1 MLQEFVTAYVAQPF
15 GVEGFVKVRSIS
27 GETKHLCARTD
38 LRLRF
43 KPEQGGGTK
52 TFTIEQMRQKG
63 GTGGILLVKF
73 AGIDTPEA
81 AKKLQ
86 GAEII
91 TAREESAPLSDDEF
105 YIEDLKGLAV
115 RGLDGADYGT
125 IENIVEG
132 GGGQL
137 VELRLTGGV
146 DDTSPAGG
154 VYRFVPFRHE
164 FFGEISV
171 ERGFAVLIKPEI
183 IDL

>member
-1 MLQEFVTAYVAQPF
+1 MLNEFVTAYVTQSF
-15 GVEGFVKVRSIS
+15 GVEGFVRVRSLS
-27 GETKHLCARTD
+27 GETAHLTARQN

-43 KPEQGGGTK
+43 KAEQGGLTK
-52 TFTIEQMRQKG
+52 TFTVEQMRQSG

-86 GAEII
+86 GAEIV
-91 TAREESAPLSDDEF
+91 TTREESAPLADDEF

-115 RGLDGADYGT
+115 RGLDGSDYGT

-137 VELRLTGGV
+137 VELRLNGGV
-146 DDTSPAGG
+146 PGG
-154 VYRFVPFRHE
+154 ACRFIPFRHE
-164 FFGEISV
+164 FFGEISI
-171 ERGFAVLIKPEI
+171 ERGFAVLLKPEI
-183 IDL
+183 IE